1 MCSQEARPVVM
12 NASELHLLTPKLSPH
27 MLLSTTWES
36 LTEHSRQ
43 LSREDKYSRGIL
55 RNKTG
60 CHVGMLNTGKKVSP
74 SRDRGIPGAQKAA
87 FKLRV
92 EV

>member
-1 MCSQEARPVVM
+1 MS
-12 NASELHLLTPKLSPH
+12 ASELHLLTPKLSPH

-60 CHVGMLNTGKKVSP
+60 CHVGMLSTGKKVSP
-74 SRDRGIPGAQKAA
+74 SRDEEFQEPRKQRLSCV
-87 FKLRV
+87 LRC
-92 EV
+92 E

>member
-1 MCSQEARPVVM
+1 MG
-12 NASELHLLTPKLSPH
+12 
-27 MLLSTTWES
+27 ES
-36 LTEHSRQ
+36 DRTQSSAQ
-43 LSREDKYSRGIL
+43 QEDKYSGSIL

-60 CHVGMLNTGKKVSP
+60 CHVGMLSTGKKVSP

-87 FKLRV
+87 FKLCV